1 MKRILFYAAAM
12 LLACTTMSSFAQESI
27 KIPQLSTTQTIEQE
41 LGLGK
46 ITLTYAR
53 PNIRGRKVFGKL
65 VPYGEVWR
73 LGANSATIIKF
84 SDEVTLEGNKIPAG
98 EYGMFAIPTQD
109 EWTIIL
115 NKNAHQWGAYTYKEA
130 DDFLRFKVKNVHHD
144 SPLETMTMWFGNV
157 DMNKGEL
164 EMRWANEGFLLHVS
178 TDVDA
183 KVMANIDQVM
193 NKDQKPYFTA
203 ALYYYQ
209 NGKDLKQALEWIRTA
224 EKSEP
229 KSPFY
234 KVWEARIQLKMGD
247 KAGALAT
254 AQEGVKY
261 AQEQK
266 DTEYEGLNKAVADLA
281 KS

>member
-1 MKRILFYAAAM
+1 MRKSPHE
-12 LLACTTMSSFAQESI
+12 TVNSENI
-27 KIPQLSTTQTIEQE
+27 KVTYGRPYKKGREIFGVLVKY
-41 LGLGK
+41 GK
-46 ITLTYAR
+46 
-53 PNIRGRKVFGKL
+53 
-65 VPYGEVWR
+65 VWR
-73 LGANSATIIKF
+73 TGADEATEITFRKDGNF
-84 SDEVTLEGNKIPAG
+84 GGRPVKEGSYSLYTIPN
-98 EYGMFAIPTQD
+98 QN

-115 NKNAHQWGAYTYKEA
+115 NKTAHQWGAYTYKEA

-144 SPLETMTMWFGNV
+144 TPLETMTMWFGNV
-157 DMNKGEL
+157 DQTKGEL
-164 EMRWANEGFLLHVS
+164 EMRWENAGFLLHVS

-183 KVMANIDQVM
+183 KVMANINEVM

-209 NGKDLKQALEWIRTA
+209 NGKDLKQALEWIRIA

-261 AQEQK
+261 AREQK
-266 DTEYEGLNKAVADLA
+266 DAEYEGLNQAVADQA